1 MADFFIEFGEWIQIA
16 GNEISNLGTLIM
28 PYSFFAYLPFR
39 FLIFSWK
46 KGLRYNNLVKSIW
59 YLAYGTMLLTNDV
72 GVDLVVMLIAFIE
85 GIDLFFKYL
94 EERRESKKASY

>member
-1 MADFFIEFGEWIQIA
+1 MDKLDVIA
-16 GNEISNLGTLIM
+16 HKMETLGSRISEIGLMLM

-39 FLIFSWK
+39 FLVYKWK
-46 KGLRYNNLVKSIW
+46 KGLKYNNLVKSLW
-59 YLAYGTMLLTNDV
+59 YLAYGTMLFTNDL

-94 EERRESKKASY
+94 EERRQNRGAS

>member
-1 MADFFIEFGEWIQIA
+1 MGKLDIMAQKIEALGSRMS
-16 GNEISNLGTLIM
+16 EIGLVLM

-39 FLIFSWK
+39 FLVYKWE
-46 KGLRYNNLVKSIW
+46 KGLKYNNLVKSIW
-59 YLAYGTMLLTNDV
+59 YIAYGTMLFTDDL

-94 EERRESKKASY
+94 EERRQNREAS